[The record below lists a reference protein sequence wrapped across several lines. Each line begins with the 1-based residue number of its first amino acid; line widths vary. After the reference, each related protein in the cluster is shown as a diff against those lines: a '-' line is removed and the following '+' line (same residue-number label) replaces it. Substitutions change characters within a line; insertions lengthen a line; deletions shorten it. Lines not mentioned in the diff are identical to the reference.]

1 METKEEDI
9 SIWVLKNIMLF
20 FFLQEFDY
28 YRQSG
33 DQNSQNVMRRFAEE
47 KKLEN
52 LPNDFQLM
60 QLDTALGI
68 LLPVFAYSVRVKPNV
83 WEEVGFSIAP
93 HYKCVTK
100 NKDGQPCTL
109 DTSHFLNIVRNALA
123 HYADF
128 LSGHDQ
134 KTVFFESG
142 VIRFETHKGKNAGEI
157 YFPEVDG
164 YIHFI
169 SDFLR
174 ATKAVIRRGLSSS
187 EADA

>member
-83 WEEVGFSIAP
+83 W
-93 HYKCVTK
+93 
-100 NKDGQPCTL
+100 
-109 DTSHFLNIVRNALA
+109 
-123 HYADF
+123 
-128 LSGHDQ
+128 
-134 KTVFFESG
+134 
-142 VIRFETHKGKNAGEI
+142 
-157 YFPEVDG
+157 
-164 YIHFI
+164 
-169 SDFLR
+169 
-174 ATKAVIRRGLSSS
+174 
-187 EADA
+187 